1 MGHSSHP
8 SIQPVL
14 PDALNCY
21 RFVAIEIFW
30 WRQSVMANRAEDKSF
45 GHGRFLVRTTC
56 QDSARHV
63 RTDTI
68 QSVVV
73 VVVDAAV
80 RMQPKCRCARGVDL
94 LMDGRHEK
102 CDIKFTVFKSASM
115 ASHQVV
121 ARMSALF
128 LRSPATSL
136 ELGRV
141 ISQPELTLG

>member
-1 MGHSSHP
+1 
-8 SIQPVL
+8 
-14 PDALNCY
+14 
-21 RFVAIEIFW
+21 
-30 WRQSVMANRAEDKSF
+30 MANRAEDKSF

-73 VVVDAAV
+73 VDAVV

-128 LRSPATSL
+128 LRSQAASL
-136 ELGRV
+136 ELRKV
-141 ISQPELTLG
+141 ISQQELTLG